1 MSVFTSMVIRTCK
14 DCKKEFEAK
23 SSYNSRF
30 PKRYCDKCSKERRES
45 YADIHNLKASDCE
58 EE

>member
-1 MSVFTSMVIRTCK
+1 MVIRTCK